1 MTVTATK
8 AGPCLAG
15 TRSRTFAGTLRICG
29 AIVALMTHYRIREA
43 AALLGVSDDT
53 IRRWAAEAILTL
65 SHDASGH
72 QVVDGAELA
81 LRAQAL
87 AADPGDD
94 SVLRSARNR
103 FVGLVT
109 KVQIDGVMAQV
120 ELQSGPH
127 RIVSL
132 MSAEAAEELGLEL
145 GSKAVA
151 VTKATMMI
159 IETERA
165 DSR

>member
-1 MTVTATK
+1 MTY
-8 AGPCLAG
+8 
-15 TRSRTFAGTLRICG
+15 F
-29 AIVALMTHYRIREA
+29 RIREA
-43 AALLGVSDDT
+43 AALLAVSDDT
-53 IRRWAAEAILTL
+53 IRRWAADGILTVTR
-65 SHDASGH
+65 DDSGH
-72 QVVDGAELA
+72 QVVPGAELA
-81 LRAQAL
+81 ERAQAL
-87 AADPGDD
+87 AGEPDAGD

-109 KVQIDGVMAQV
+109 AVRVEGLMAQV

-132 MSAEAAEELGLEL
+132 MSAEAAFELGLEV

-159 IETERA
+159 IETERTE
-165 DSR
+165 SR